1 MLNWN
6 WFANK
11 SPSASRRSEAH
22 RRPRD
27 SSHSVHSSH
36 GPHSRFQHSRH
47 SGAVPFEAP
56 ADPDSAPHW
65 PELLPRFGEEI
76 AGPLL
81 EALHGLD
88 DPSEGSSLA
97 DIRDRIEH
105 ARHLAKA
112 LQALAGDRAPSERQ
126 PEPVSVH
133 SVVQAVLAA
142 RQGWLSRRQIAIYYT
157 PSSVMVMSEAPL
169 LYSLIDEL
177 LLWASALSQDVAIVA
192 GANEEEPVLR
202 VYARLDPPRQSE
214 PAWQS
219 ASWFIAQHQARQ
231 TGCRLRVHSDEQKVG
246 LILQFPAHAIHM
258 APQPLEASV
267 DADAAGE
274 VLGGRTVLI
283 VTADATLRQDIVEC
297 LQGHGLLV
305 RYFDSMREAC
315 EHAAAFPPN
324 AVIVGA
330 MSQGADLWQLR
341 EAMRGHAAAFIE
353 IQPGHDE
360 FHAVQLGA
368 TSTGCVGRAVLRQA
382 LVPGL
387 VFELCKLG

>member
-1 MLNWN
+1 MLNLN

-11 SPSASRRSEAH
+11 NSQAFRRSEAH
-22 RRPRD
+22 RRSRD
-27 SSHSVHSSH
+27 SAHSGH
-36 GPHSRFQHSRH
+36 GSPSRFHHSRH
-47 SGAVPFEAP
+47 SGAIPFEAP
-56 ADPDSAPHW
+56 ASEPYAATPW
-65 PELLPRFGEEI
+65 QELLPRFGEEI

-81 EALHGLD
+81 DALHDLEAAPD
-88 DPSEGSSLA
+88 EASLA
-97 DIRDRIEH
+97 VVRDRIEQ

-112 LQALAGDRAPSERQ
+112 LQGLASERPARERR
-126 PEPVSVH
+126 PEPVAVH
-133 SVVQAVLAA
+133 SVVQAVLGA
-142 RQGWLSRRQIAIYYT
+142 RQDWLTRRQVAIYYT

-169 LYSLIDEL
+169 LYSLIDEV
-177 LLWASALSQDVAIVA
+177 LLWACSLSHDVAIVA
-192 GANEEEPVLR
+192 GATEDEPVLR
-202 VYARLDPPRQSE
+202 VYARLAQAGQSE
-214 PAWQS
+214 PSWQT
-219 ASWFIAQHQARQ
+219 ANWYIAQHQARQ
-231 TGCRLRVHSDEQKVG
+231 TGCRLRYHADEQKIG

-283 VTADATLRQDIVEC
+283 VTADATLRQDIIEC

-305 RYFDSMREAC
+305 RHFDSMRDAC
-315 EHAAAFPPN
+315 EHAAAYPPN
-324 AVIVGA
+324 AVIAGA
-330 MSQGADLWQLR
+330 MSGGADLWQLR
-341 EAMRGHAAAFIE
+341 EVMRGHPAAFIE
-353 IQPGHDE
+353 IHPGHDE